1 MICDPRHRS
10 TGFITQHASAT
21 HFPPPPRQA
30 TQDWHW
36 SQLRALAL
44 RQARRY
50 LDADDAEDAAQEA
63 ILRAWRNA
71 HNCIGPPGP
80 WVQTIARNEALRKAT
95 RRVERP
101 LSDESHDVG
110 SHWLVGA
117 EVEQRLDVASA
128 LMHLSASERQAV
140 FLRYWAGK
148 TDAEIAAL
156 TDTPLGTIKIRI
168 HRALRK
174 LTQQDGGLR
183 R

>member
-1 MICDPRHRS
+1 MTRTAAQLVSSIS
-10 TGFITQHASAT
+10 MLQQSL
-21 HFPPPPRQA
+21 PPPSRRA

-44 RQARRY
+44 RQARRC
-50 LDADDAEDAAQEA
+50 LDADEAEDYAQEA

-71 HNCIGPPGP
+71 HNCNGPPGP
-80 WVQTIARNEALRKAT
+80 RVQTIARNEALRKAT
-95 RRVERP
+95 RRAERP
-101 LSDESHDVG
+101 LADEWHNVG
-110 SHWLVGA
+110 SHGWWGRA
-117 EVEQRLDVASA
+117 APRRRERAYA
-128 LMHLSASERQAV
+128 LSAGERQAV
-140 FLRYWAGK
+140 FLRYWGGK

-168 HRALRK
+168 HRALPK